1 MEGIR
6 VGNKI
11 KLRRIIMALS
21 HWMSECLE
29 DSIHDMTEV
38 ADNLNSA
45 RGPCCQEKARFKLW
59 DDEDEGRLH
68 KRITAVVKRIEGILI
83 DYHQVSAKRTTQAI
97 RDMTDLYKEDT

>member
-11 KLRRIIMALS
+11 NLRRIIMALS
-21 HWMSECLE
+21 HWMLEYLE

-45 RGPCCQEKARFKLW
+45 WGPCCQERASFKLW
-59 DDEDEGRLH
+59 DDEDEARLH
-68 KRITAVVKRIEGILI
+68 KRVTAVVQRIEGILI
-83 DYHQVSAKRTTQAI
+83 DYHQVSAKRN
-97 RDMTDLYKEDT
+97 DLSDTR